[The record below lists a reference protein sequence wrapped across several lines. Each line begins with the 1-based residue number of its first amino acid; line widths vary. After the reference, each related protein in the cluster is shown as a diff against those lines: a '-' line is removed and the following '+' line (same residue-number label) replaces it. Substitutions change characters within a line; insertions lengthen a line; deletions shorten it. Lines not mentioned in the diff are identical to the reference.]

1 MPSLYF
7 LDTSALLPGFL
18 PRAPGNAWVKSI
30 CDTQAH
36 NVITIAEVTAAE
48 LAASLNQLVRGGIVR
63 KKRCAEALALFWDQ
77 VDSGSYNIIPVTS
90 SIVRRAAD
98 LCEFHPLRGYDAV
111 QLATAL
117 AFRDVARAA
126 RQTNAT
132 GAAQSAVGFDDPIF
146 LTEDNRLTSAATAE
160 GFAVDTPLAHP

>member
-18 PRAPGNAWVKSI
+18 PRAPGHAWVKGI
-30 CDTQAH
+30 CDTKAQ

-63 KKRCAEALALFWDQ
+63 KKRCTEALALFWDQ
-77 VDSGSYNIIPVTS
+77 VNSGAYNIIPVKS

-117 AFRDVARAA
+117 AFRDVARQAH
-126 RQTNAT
+126 AT
-132 GAAQSAVGFDDPIF
+132 SAAQGGVGFGDPIF
-146 LTEDNRLTSAATAE
+146 LTEDKRLESAATAE
-160 GFAVDTPLAHP
+160 GFTVDTPLAHP